1 MGFNL
6 GLSATQQVALG
17 EAQAQGNPLGGA
29 RAYAVVETR

>member
-17 EAQAQGNPLGGA
+17 EAQAQGNPLG
-29 RAYAVVETR
+29 YAVVETR